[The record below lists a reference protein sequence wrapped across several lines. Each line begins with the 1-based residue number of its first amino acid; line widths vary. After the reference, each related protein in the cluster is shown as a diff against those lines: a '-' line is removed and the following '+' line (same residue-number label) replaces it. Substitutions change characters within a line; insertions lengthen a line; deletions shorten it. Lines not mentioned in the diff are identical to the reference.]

1 MSQQD
6 NKKQTLEDWLNDEV
20 PSLLTRNTSTSDPG
34 DELGDESLGDEG
46 MGDEGLGDE
55 GMGERDFSD
64 IDLSDIDFSDP
75 QALRTLL
82 LQRGME
88 SLFEDQKFSGELLSR
103 MFKLG
108 LSEEEMDAIYKRA
121 EDEIV
126 GFVAVLADAGAELA
140 RDGFEALT
148 GFVFRLKSQILK
160 NPTLYVEGS

>member
-34 DELGDESLGDEG
+34 DELGDE
-46 MGDEGLGDE
+46 GLGDE
-55 GMGERDFSD
+55 GLGERDFSD